1 MLRSGG
7 VGVVDMGELAED
19 LFQFGVIGIGLQ
31 GGLASAESCELEIK
45 DVALGA
51 LGCGESPFG
60 GAGYEV

>member
-1 MLRSGG
+1 
-7 VGVVDMGELAED
+7 MGELAED

-31 GGLASAESCELEIK
+31 GGLASAESGELEIK